1 MKVLN
6 IDMEKITTTKSI
18 NQNKMTELKFLKEQI
33 TKYQLATNSRNR
45 SYVYKRY
52 YVMYRLNKCKLT
64 LSEIG
69 RLMNRHHATVIHGI
83 KMHRRWSRQ
92 LDKVYLHEID
102 PLVQTAINNDYE
114 DKYKVSAVEQ
124 FNYINVRIQMPW
136 DYDKVHKFKE
146 YMTAKE
152 LAEII

>member
-1 MKVLN
+1 
-6 IDMEKITTTKSI
+6 
-18 NQNKMTELKFLKEQI
+18 MTELKFLKEQI

-52 YVMYRLNKCKLT
+52 YVMYRLNKCKVSLT
-64 LSEIG
+64 QIG
-69 RLMNRHHATVIHGI
+69 KMLNRHHATVIHGI

-92 LDKVYLHEID
+92 QDKVYLHEID
-102 PLVQTAINNDYE
+102 PLVQSAKDLNYE

-124 FNYINVRIQMPW
+124 FNYINVKIQMPYE
-136 DYDKVHKFKE
+136 YDKVHQFKE

>member
-1 MKVLN
+1 MKELN
-6 IDMEKITTTKSI
+6 
-18 NQNKMTELKFLKEQI
+18 FLKSQI
-33 TKYQLATNSRNR
+33 AKHQLDNNSRHR

-52 YVMYRLNKCKLT
+52 YIMYRLNKCNLS

-92 LDKVYLHEID
+92 QDKVYLHEIE
-102 PLVQTAINNDYE
+102 PLVQAAINNDYE
-114 DKYKVSAVEQ
+114 DKYKVSAIEN

-136 DYDKVHKFKE
+136 EYAKVEQFKE

>member
-1 MKVLN
+1 MQLLMKNGCMNNL
-6 IDMEKITTTKSI
+6 
-18 NQNKMTELKFLKEQI
+18 NQNNMTELKFLKEQI

-92 LDKVYLHEID
+92 QDKVYLHEIE
-102 PLVQTAINNDYE
+102 PLVQAALQDNYE
-114 DKYKVSAVEQ
+114 DKYKVSAIEQ

>member
-1 MKVLN
+1 MN
-6 IDMEKITTTKSI
+6 TTMKSI
-18 NQNKMTELKFLKEQI
+18 NQNNMTELKFLKEQI
-33 TKYQLATNSRNR
+33 TKHQLDNNSRHR

-52 YVMYRLNKCKLT
+52 YIMYRLNKCNLS

-83 KMHRRWSRQ
+83 KMHRRWSRMQ
-92 LDKVYLHEID
+92 DKVYLHEID
-102 PLVQTAINNDYE
+102 SLVQTAKDQNYE

-124 FNYINVRIQMPW
+124 FNYINVKIQMPW
-136 DYDKVHKFKE
+136 DYHKVHKFKE

>member
-1 MKVLN
+1 M
-6 IDMEKITTTKSI
+6 I
-18 NQNKMTELKFLKEQI
+18 ELKFLKEQI

-52 YVMYRLNKCKLT
+52 YVMYRLNKCKLS

-83 KMHRRWSRQ
+83 RMHRRWTRMK
-92 LDKVYLHEID
+92 DKVYLHEID
-102 PLVQTAINNDYE
+102 ALVQSSDNLDYE
-114 DKYKVSAVEQ
+114 DKYKVSAIER

-136 DYDKVHKFKE
+136 DYDKVNKFKE

>member
-1 MKVLN
+1 MK
-6 IDMEKITTTKSI
+6 EI
-18 NQNKMTELKFLKEQI
+18 NFLKLQI

-52 YVMYRLNKCKLT
+52 YVMYRLNKCKVSLT
-64 LSEIG
+64 QIG
-69 RLMNRHHATVIHGI
+69 KMLNRHHATVIHGI
-83 KMHRRWSRQ
+83 RMHRRWSRQ

-102 PLVQTAINNDYE
+102 PLVQAAINNDYE
-114 DKYKVSAVEQ
+114 DKYKVSAIEN

-136 DYDKVHKFKE
+136 EYDKVQQFKE

>member
-92 LDKVYLHEID
+92 QDKVYLHEIE
-102 PLVQTAINNDYE
+102 PLVQAALQDNYE
-114 DKYKVSAVEQ
+114 DKYKVSAIEQ

>member
-1 MKVLN
+1 
-6 IDMEKITTTKSI
+6 
-18 NQNKMTELKFLKEQI
+18 MTELKFLKEQI

-52 YVMYRLNKCKLT
+52 YVMYRLNKCKLS

-83 KMHRRWSRQ
+83 RMHRRWTRMK
-92 LDKVYLHEID
+92 DKVYLHEID
-102 PLVQTAINNDYE
+102 PLVQSTNNNYYE
-114 DKYKVSAVEQ
+114 DKYKVSAVEK

-136 DYDKVHKFKE
+136 DYDKVNKFKE